1 MKSNWQGSSSFAS
14 LEGLRRAK
22 GSSSLATRAR
32 GARDRGGG
40 RRRRWTRTADSRGT
54 PVERRPARQGPAPA
68 EPAAA
73 RPLSAISTATA
84 RHCCDVRDM
93 DETGRKRPLE
103 DDQPASPPSSLT
115 KRPRTQLA
123 AGQRQLGRS
132 SDAESSSS
140 SETSSLS
147 SRDSSDTSSSAEDDS
162 NEESTSSAGT
172 SSSSSSSSCP
182 SPSSSESDDSEG
194 SEAEEAEDDV
204 DGLDGGHDEAA
215 IEYVPARAKPR
226 IHRVQTDSGILSR
239 VSSFLPKLKAANEDL
254 QRDIAAGR
262 AKDVVMDDVDEE
274 QGEGQYIE
282 MVGFSSNKRN
292 GNFSCVGKVLTADPA

>member
-1 MKSNWQGSSSFAS
+1 
-14 LEGLRRAK
+14 
-22 GSSSLATRAR
+22 
-32 GARDRGGG
+32 
-40 RRRRWTRTADSRGT
+40 
-54 PVERRPARQGPAPA
+54 
-68 EPAAA
+68 
-73 RPLSAISTATA
+73 
-84 RHCCDVRDM
+84 M

-172 SSSSSSSSCP
+172 SSSSSSCP

-282 MVGFSSNKRN
+282 MNLGLGVLEEKRSHDGSESSSEESESSVSDGGRESPAITHPKTQKDTNVLGRLM
-292 GNFSCVGKVLTADPA
+292 GNRTKPKKPGIEEIND